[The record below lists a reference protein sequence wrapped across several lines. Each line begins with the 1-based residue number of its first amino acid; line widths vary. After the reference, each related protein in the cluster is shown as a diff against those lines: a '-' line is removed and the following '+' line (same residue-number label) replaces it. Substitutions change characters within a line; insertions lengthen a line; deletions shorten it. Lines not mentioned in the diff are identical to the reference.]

1 MNIGKWIKGA
11 VIDASGYVGNLVGG
25 PVGEKVGRKITTELL
40 TKEEGDNSGFQPIST
55 AVSPVRFS
63 SNFPYSRPPRSR
75 ASVDYAKAVNAQ
87 TLNAFWETRFDRY
100 YTQAYKIKR
109 IERT

>member
-1 MNIGKWIKGA
+1 MDIGKWIKGA

-40 TKEEGDNSGFQPIST
+40 TKEEGDDSGFQPIST
-55 AVSPVRFS
+55 AVPPVRFARIT
-63 SNFPYSRPPRSR
+63 SNPRVL
-75 ASVDYAKAVNAQ
+75 ASGKVSGYAKAVNAQ
-87 TLNAFWETRFDRY
+87 TLNAFWENRFDRY